1 MIIEARDDV
10 VRLEGALDKNLWP
23 TIQAAANLL
32 LRQHVQGIIV
42 DASGLLRCSAEG
54 ALTFRDA
61 MDYIERYRARIVVAA
76 IPPEVMETIRAVPGV
91 RSRLPI
97 AESIDDARKSLSL
110 AGSRG
115 RTQTGRRELQDI
127 IVPLI
132 GDQAPATATALACRL
147 AKSDDQKARI
157 HLIYVL
163 EVPRVLTLTAPL
175 PEEEAIASR
184 VMEGAEAI
192 VRREGLTAVTHVTRS
207 RDAGEELVQQA
218 QQVGANIIVLAYS
231 PSEEGDGGI
240 MERVAKTLLGRAP
253 CEVILNKM
261 PTAVQA

>member
-42 DASGLLRCSAEG
+42 DASGLVRCSTEG

-61 MDYIERYRARIVVAA
+61 MDYIERYHARIVVAA

-97 AESIDDARKSLSL
+97 AESIEDARKSLSL

-115 RTQTGRRELQDI
+115 RMHAGRRELQDI

-132 GDQAPATATALACRL
+132 GDQPPATATALACRL
-147 AKSDDQKARI
+147 AKSDDQKPRI

-175 PEEEAIASR
+175 PEEEAIAAR

-218 QQVGANIIVLAYS
+218 QQVSANIIVLAYT
-231 PSEEGDGGI
+231 PSEEGEGGI
-240 MERVAKTLLGRAP
+240 MERVAKTLLSRAP

-261 PTAVQA
+261 PTAVPV